1 MSKLTLFLVLTA
13 HWYDMIAS
21 GKKPNEYR
29 DIKPY
34 WMDRLIPFVDGK
46 RKKWTEE
53 ECALIARGAIG
64 IPQQWWK
71 HWDEVCF
78 SRGYTSTRMTYNMG
92 SISIDTAPSNDLGR
106 PAIKIELKSKIG
118 E

>member
-13 HWYDMIAS
+13 HWYNMIAS
-21 GKKPNEYR
+21 GKKPYEYR

-34 WMDRLIPFVDGK
+34 WMNRLIPFVDGK
-46 RKKWTEE
+46 RKKWTDE

-64 IPQQWWK
+64 IPNQWWK
-71 HWDEVCF
+71 HWDDICF

-92 SISIDTAPSNDLGR
+92 SISIDTSSDNDLVSQR
-106 PAIKIELKSKIG
+106 LKLNLK
-118 E
+118 